1 MATPAAWAS
10 ACEKFRA
17 SLSLSQ
23 VESQKDPEND
33 PYKSKYRARELLQ
46 EVKALLGPAADEDED
61 EEAGGGGGGGGG
73 PGADEGPE
81 AERAG
86 LGAGVEPSA
95 RAVRLAAV
103 ELQLGLNHIDTEELA
118 AGEEHLQ
125 NCLRLV
131 RRSRLEP
138 AAVSLHL
145 QAQNNLGI
153 LWSERDEI
161 ETAQSYLESAEALYN
176 QYMKEIGNPPL
187 DPNEHFLAE
196 EEKLTEQER
205 SRRFEKAY
213 THTLYYLAQVYQH
226 LEMIEK
232 AAQYCHTT
240 LKRQLEYSGYHP
252 VEWAINA
259 ATLSQYYINKQ
270 CFMESRH
277 CLSAASVVFS
287 QAEQT
292 ASTEDSESETEQDQQ
307 DLRQRK
313 AEIARCWIKY
323 CLNLLQ
329 NAQASLEDNIGEL
342 DLDKQSELKAQR
354 KREEDE
360 KENGRKKVVLFG
372 TSDVCDAIL
381 AMEEKVAC
389 VPPLDFREAREVF
402 LVGQNY
408 VFEAKEYFQ
417 VDGYITDH
425 IEIVQDHSSL
435 FKVLAFFEEDY
446 ERRCKMHK
454 RRIDMLEP
462 LTVDLNPQYYLLI
475 NRQLQFELA
484 HTYYEM
490 MDLKVAIANRLEEL
504 DSHTIK
510 KINSLAQSAIKYYE
524 LFLDSL
530 KDPNKVF
537 PEQLGE
543 DVLRPALVAKFHIA
557 RLYGKLITSD
567 GRKELDNMQASL
579 EYYTFLVDYCERYPE
594 AVHAVETELELSKEM
609 AGLLP
614 AKMERLRAKL
624 SPFT

>member
-1 MATPAAWAS
+1 MATPAAWAA

-23 VESQKDPEND
+23 VQSQKDPEND

-61 EEAGGGGGGGGG
+61 EEAGGGDGGG
-73 PGADEGPE
+73 PGAEEG
-81 AERAG
+81 
-86 LGAGVEPSA
+86 A

-131 RRSRLEP
+131 CRSRLEP

-145 QAQNNLGI
+145 QAQKR
-153 LWSERDEI
+153 E
-161 ETAQSYLESAEALYN
+161 
-176 QYMKEIGNPPL
+176 P
-187 DPNEHFLAE
+187 
-196 EEKLTEQER
+196 EKLTEQER

-277 CLSAASVVFS
+277 CLSAASVIFT

-292 ASTEDSESETEQDQQ
+292 PSTEDTETEQEQQ
-307 DLRQRK
+307 DLRQRR

-381 AMEEKVAC
+381 AIEEKVAC
-389 VPPLDFREAREVF
+389 VPPLDFGEAREVF

-408 VFEAKEYFQ
+408 VCEAKEYFQ

-454 RRIDMLEP
+454 RRIAMLEP

-475 NRQLQFELA
+475 TRQLQFELA

-504 DSHTIK
+504 DSHTVK

-530 KDPNKVF
+530 RDPNKVF
-537 PEQLGE
+537 PEQLSE

-557 RLYGKLITSD
+557 RLYGKLITCD

-579 EYYTFLVDYCERYPE
+579 EYYMFLVDYCERYPE
-594 AVHAVETELELSKEM
+594 AVRAVETELELSREM